1 MTRTLEQITAEE
13 LQALV
18 NFSRT
23 IVVKEQ
29 EVADAAEGA
38 ALALAGAGFVP
49 IDRPPRAWEQVT
61 VYVAPGSA
69 EPELKRGPLWVYRPP
84 RSPALEVAVSPDR
97 ALWDRLGSGSWRNS
111 ATGELIMTPPSTWVR
126 LNVPAGETFIDPVG
140 ARVLIP
146 TALWLDRTTG
156 ETSLTGPG
164 SGDEFTGSTPT
175 TPSRPPGLSDLIPTP
190 QEYVSTRILLATG
203 GLPASERAALEAAV
217 ASFSEYGL
225 WEDRRQPLYATDT
238 AGRLIFDAEGQP
250 TRNPL
255 RIVNVPFRGEL
266 NEYYRRL
273 VRDHGVDPFV
283 SRTAEQFEIV
293 DWKTVSG
300 LELATARRYVAKHA
314 ECVRVFKRAFY
325 NEALEGDP
333 LYFRFCRM
341 FIAWM
346 TVMEM
351 VNSRIGGVG
360 DVDRMNS
367 YELTNLLYSFGIYQF
382 DDLPLTYR
390 RRFAKNLEKLLA
402 SKGTTEVFRD
412 ILAIFGLG
420 RDVKIWKHF
429 LVRFFPR
436 RSTFLRF
443 PRALAPGE
451 TAQVR
456 LSDGCVVVATLE
468 NLAEELMATG
478 AFRRIALRADGTGV
492 ELWKK
497 K

>member
-38 ALALAGAGFVP
+38 ALALVGAGFVP
-49 IDRPPRAWEQVT
+49 TDRQPRAWEQVT
-61 VYVAPGSA
+61 AYFAPGSTK
-69 EPELKRGPLWVYRPP
+69 PELQRGSLWEYRAPL
-84 RSPALEVAVSPDR
+84 SPAVEVAVAPDR
-97 ALWDRLGSGSWRNS
+97 AIWECLGSASWRNR
-111 ATGELIMTPPSTWVR
+111 ATGEIIIAPKPGWLLLS
-126 LNVPAGETFIDPVG
+126 VPAGEVFIDPVG
-140 ARVLIP
+140 GRVLIP
-146 TALWLDRTTG
+146 TILWLDRTTG

-164 SGDEFTGSTPT
+164 SSDEFAGDTTAVST
-175 TPSRPPGLSDLIPTP
+175 RLPGLSDLIPTP
-190 QEYVSTRILLATG
+190 QEYVSARILLATG
-203 GLPASERAALEAAV
+203 NLPANERVALEAAV
-217 ASFSEYGL
+217 VSFSEYGL

-238 AGRLIFDAEGQP
+238 TGRLIFNADGLP
-250 TRNPL
+250 VRNPL

-273 VRDHGVDPFV
+273 VRDHGIDPFI
-283 SRTAEQFEIV
+283 SRTAEQFEVI

-300 LELATARRYVAKHA
+300 LELTTARRYVAKHA

-351 VNSRIGGVG
+351 VNSRISGVG

-382 DDLPLTYR
+382 DDLPLAYR
-390 RRFAKNLEKLLA
+390 RRLAKNLEKLLA

-451 TAQVR
+451 IAQVR
-456 LSDGCVVVATLE
+456 LSDGRVVTATPE
-468 NLAEELMATG
+468 NLAEALMATG
-478 AFRRIALRADGTGV
+478 AFRRIAVRADGTGV